1 MNIEQKNID
10 ELNAV
15 ITVKLSPED
24 YEDNYNKSINKYRK
38 EMRIPGFRPGH
49 VPAALVKKK
58 YGPSILAEEVDK
70 LLNEAL
76 FNHIQ
81 SSQLDILGQPLPA
94 NTEDKIDW
102 NNPSDMEFS
111 FEIGLAPQFEL
122 PLNGKTK
129 FVFNKIKVD
138 DDLVEKQINDFA
150 KRYGKLAPVD
160 KSEGTDMIWA
170 TFTELDSND
179 QKMEGGFSHS
189 STVSIEYIDD
199 AEVKKK
205 LIGLKADDTLIIDP
219 KSISR
224 GDADMAAM
232 LGISKDKAAEFN
244 NNVELKVTE
253 IKRLHPADVDQE
265 LIDKVYG
272 PGEVE
277 GVEAFKEKIR
287 TELSQMFTKDSDRLF
302 KRDVA
307 DTLIEKLNLSL
318 PSDFLKKWIVA
329 TNKKEVTME
338 QVESEFDQ
346 YALSLKWQ
354 LIENKIIKDN
364 DIKVTADEV
373 INYTK
378 ELLAMQYAQYG
389 MMVPV
394 EEELTA
400 AAKKVLAN
408 QEESTKLYETLYEMK
423 VTAFLKENASIEEKE
438 VNYDDFVKKAQKA

>member
-24 YEDNYNKSINKYRK
+24 YQENFNKSINKYRK
-38 EMRIPGFRPGH
+38 EMRVPGFRPGH

-81 SSQLDILGQPLPA
+81 SSKLDILGQPLPA

-102 NNPSDMEFS
+102 NNPSEMEFS
-111 FEIGLAPQFEL
+111 FEIGLAPQFDIQ
-122 PLNGKTK
+122 LNGKTK

-138 DDLVEKQINDFA
+138 EELVDKQINDFA

-160 KSEGTDMIWA
+160 KSESTDMIWA
-170 TFTELDSND
+170 TFTELDAND
-179 QKMEGGFSHS
+179 QKVEGGFTHS
-189 STVSIEYIDD
+189 STVSVEYIENAD
-199 AEVKKK
+199 VQKK
-205 LIGLKADDTLIIDP
+205 LIGLKVDDTLIIDP

-232 LGISKDKAAEFN
+232 LGIAKDKAAEFKH
-244 NNVELKVTE
+244 NVELKVTE
-253 IKRLHPADVDQE
+253 IKRLHPADIDQE

-277 GVEAFKEKIR
+277 GVDAFRDKIR
-287 TELSQMFTKDSDRLF
+287 TELSEMFTKDSDRLF
-302 KRDVA
+302 KRDLA
-307 DTLIEKLNLSL
+307 DTLIENLNLNL
-318 PSDFLKKWIVA
+318 PSEFLKKWIVA

-364 DIKVTADEV
+364 DIKVTAEEV

-400 AAKKVLAN
+400 AAKKVLSN
-408 QEESTKLYETLYEMK
+408 QDESTKLYETLYEMK
-423 VTAFLKENASIEEKE
+423 VTAFLKENASIDEKE
-438 VNYDDFVKKAQKA
+438 VSYDDFVKKAQKA

>member
-24 YEDNYNKSINKYRK
+24 YQENFNKSINKYRK

-81 SSQLDILGQPLPA
+81 SSKLDILGQPLPA

-102 NNPSDMEFS
+102 NNPNDMEFS
-111 FEIGLAPQFEL
+111 FEIGLAPQFEIQ
-122 PLNGKTK
+122 LNGKTK

-138 DDLVEKQINDFA
+138 DELVNKQINDFA

-170 TFTELDSND
+170 TFSELDAND
-179 QKMEGGFSHS
+179 QKIEGGFSHS
-189 STVSIEYIDD
+189 STVSVEYIDNAD
-199 AEVKKK
+199 VQKK
-205 LIGLKADDTLIIDP
+205 LIGLKADDILIIDP
-219 KSISR
+219 KIISR

-232 LGISKDKAAEFN
+232 LGIAKDKAAEFK

-277 GVEAFKEKIR
+277 GVDAFKEKIR

-307 DTLIEKLNLSL
+307 DTLIENLNLSL
-318 PSDFLKKWIVA
+318 PSDFLKRWIVA
-329 TNKKEVTME
+329 TNKKEVTMD

-364 DIKVTADEV
+364 DIKVTAEEA

-389 MMVPV
+389 MMAPV

-400 AAKKVLAN
+400 AAKKVLSN
-408 QEESTKLYETLYEMK
+408 QDESTKLYETLYEMK

>member
-24 YEDNYNKSINKYRK
+24 YQDNYNRSINKYRK
-38 EMRIPGFRPGH
+38 EMRVPGFRPGH

-76 FNHIQ
+76 YNHIQ
-81 SSQLDILGQPLPA
+81 SSNLDILGQPLPA
-94 NTEDKIDW
+94 NTEEKIDW
-102 NNPSDMEFS
+102 HNPNEMEFS

-122 PLNGKTK
+122 QLNGKTK
-129 FVFNKIKVD
+129 FIFNKIKVD
-138 DDLVEKQINDFA
+138 DELVNKQINDFA

-160 KSEGTDMIWA
+160 KSEATDMIWA
-170 TFTELDSND
+170 TFSELDAND
-179 QKMEGGFSHS
+179 QKVEGGFTHS
-189 STVSIEYIDD
+189 STVSVEYIDNKD
-199 AEVKKK
+199 IQKK
-205 LIGLKADDTLIIDP
+205 LIGLKVDDTLIIDP

-232 LGISKDKAAEFN
+232 LGIAKDKAAEFN

-253 IKRLHPADVDQE
+253 IKRLHPAEVDQE

-272 PGEVE
+272 PGEVD

-302 KRDVA
+302 KRDLA
-307 DTLIEKLNLSL
+307 DTLLEKLKLNL

-346 YALSLKWQ
+346 YAISLKWQ

-364 DIKVTADEV
+364 AIKVTAEEV

-408 QEESTKLYETLYEMK
+408 QDESSKLYETLYEMK
-423 VTAFLKENASIEEKE
+423 VTAFLKENASIEENE
-438 VNYDDFVKKAQKA
+438 ISYDDFVKKAQKA